1 MVKMKK
7 TKGFSLVDAIIIL
20 SVVAIAVAVATP
32 ILTRKVVNIDD
43 VMAFGHGRYEIYYK
57 EIVSYDNSNYYE
69 KAIGGNT
76 NQIRVYERKT
86 DSDYYK
92 ITGSAA
98 KSDANGNKDTLY
110 EEFNNVPVIR
120 DSNGEIVRV
129 KINGEEIPIGGRFII
144 ESYDLVYY
152 KYDKN
157 GHKRLESGEKL
168 PSDKRII
175 EGMLTTKYAKKPNHW
190 IINAT
195 PANKNNFTGT
205 VISEAFEKITSGS
218 NTISEKYLKPDSSGK
233 VSSSFDPGDN
243 IQNAVVHAVGGG
255 GAGGGVNQNN
265 LGGSKSL
272 KDFSPIELAKVKNEL
287 YENFENSVP
296 KMYQKG
302 ADAVI
307 GICSNCLN
315 NESVWRAFANDN
327 KKWLLLDTATGE
339 LIGKYDTT
347 NPLSMILPDQVLSY
361 TKEAT
366 TDTSVFDKYTMPKIL
381 TYKNI
386 GSNFYTGSSVKSNSS
401 GTSASSI
408 KVTVANDVDLN
419 CMRTHTSYTG
429 TLDANATKSFN
440 CTSWYDAH
448 TFKFSKYD
456 DWKRSNL
463 CTIKTGSSS
472 GSNSGIGGNS
482 DVSNKKFEVALAAKL
497 DYSNDIK
504 FNSWVD
510 KIKFYLN
517 KNEIDLKSPIAHASS
532 TSYCYTNSAYTD
544 SVSATCSTPTC
555 SCSSTGKWC
564 SNVSNSLQC
573 KSGSKTTYSGTAY
586 FDKDTS
592 VQHCNSGTC
601 TAICNSF
608 YYKCTYN
615 NGTNIGTATR
625 PSCGKDASISECS
638 ATNTPTRITH
648 PTLYIK
654 GGNGGAAGDRA
665 YVCASPAKG
674 IIAIQNVEQ
683 APSSTN
689 NLRKEQSLTI
699 TNANTQNAKL
709 TFDDTYTWGNKG
721 GNARRVLNVISRE
734 NGSFLE
740 THTAT
745 SNGGGP
751 GQTYQQDT
759 AVLNITN
766 SPAMSA
772 ITDMLGALGTIYHES
787 GSTDALIS
795 LADNNII
802 AQYTSGLSATE
813 LNDFYY
819 LLNHPSEY
827 DAIRTAISDLQSS
840 MIGNNTIRS
849 NAAFSH
855 NGNLGTTDP
864 DRLETQLN
872 KSVWTSTDDGVFT
885 YTKTGSALVTANVTP
900 APYDIITT
908 LNWVCGLQ
916 DGYSGKNGAKG
927 TKFDDCA
934 NKLGI
939 GPDDGIYNHIYA
951 WVVPYRINTI
961 TYSQAGEAGE
971 YKTAKVPRVTGP
983 FNITLGKGGV
993 WDDSWNSKT
1002 QGPNGGDTIVK
1013 MGKDRKGNSYN
1024 HVVTAKGGKGGSRS
1038 LLSNSYSLCFAEA
1051 STDANKGICYDSNG
1065 NAISCCQN
1073 EQGTRSSKD
1082 IIETAIKY
1090 SAIENIK
1097 SILGQSQLIG
1107 LGIGRGAEA
1116 AGARAGKEMIAGSM
1130 KIYNISYSASC
1141 GTACS
1146 SKRVVYSK
1154 GDTTATNDDYKN
1166 TAIKPSSL
1174 NFKGGDGAVIITW

>member
-144 ESYDLVYY
+144 ESSDLVYY

-175 EGMLTTKYAKKPNHW
+175 EGMLTTKYTKKPNHW

-255 GAGGGVNQNN
+255 GAGGGVDKNS

-272 KDFSPIELAKVKNEL
+272 KDLSPAELLKVKNEL
-287 YENFENSVP
+287 YENFKNSVP
-296 KMYQKG
+296 EIYEKG

-307 GICSNCLN
+307 GTCKNCLD
-315 NESVWRAFANDN
+315 NESVWRAFANDS

-339 LIGKYDTT
+339 LIGKFDTT
-347 NPLSMILPDQVLSY
+347 NPLSMILPDQVLNY

-366 TDTSVFDKYTMPKIL
+366 TDTSVFNKYTMPKIL

-401 GTSASSI
+401 GTKASSI
-408 KVTVANDVDLN
+408 EITVANDVDLP
-419 CMRTHTSYTG
+419 CMRTFYGYNG
-429 TLDANATKSFN
+429 TFLDKVNKPTAAGK
-440 CTSWYDAH
+440 CTSTYTQYSYSYSTSTPYRYSTCDR
-448 TFKFSKYD
+448 F
-456 DWKRSNL
+456 
-463 CTIKTGSSS
+463 IPVGSCR
-472 GSNSGIGGNS
+472 GDFCQDYLN
-482 DVSNKKFEVALAAKL
+482 AAKI

-504 FNSWVD
+504 FNSWID
-510 KIKFYLN
+510 KIKFYLD
-517 KNEIDLKSPIAHASS
+517 KNEIDLNYPIAHAGRTGECCVSNCSEIKQDFYGSCGKQECSCTISGSALSCSAVTSS
-532 TSYCYTNSAYTD
+532 IKCASGQKSKYKATKSSKYSSNEKCSAYE
-544 SVSATCSTPTC
+544 C
-555 SCSSTGKWC
+555 
-564 SNVSNSLQC
+564 
-573 KSGSKTTYSGTAY
+573 
-586 FDKDTS
+586 
-592 VQHCNSGTC
+592 H
-601 TAICNSF
+601 AICNNF
-608 YYKCTYN
+608 YYTCSKAQGALIKSEETNACGESFVVNAETCKDINTVYR
-615 NGTNIGTATR
+615 NGDKKVTV
-625 PSCGKDASISECS
+625 
-638 ATNTPTRITH
+638 
-648 PTLYIK
+648 K
-654 GGNGGAAGDRA
+654 GGSGGAPGDRA

-674 IIAIQNVEQ
+674 IIAIQDIEQ
-683 APSSTN
+683 APRSSN
-689 NLRKEQSLTI
+689 NPAKDQTYTI
-699 TNANTQNAKL
+699 TKATAHNAKL
-709 TFDDTYTWGNKG
+709 TFDNTYTWGNKG
-721 GNARRVLNVISRE
+721 GNARRMIRVFSRE
-734 NGSFLE
+734 NGSLLE
-740 THTAT
+740 THIAT
-745 SNGGGP
+745 SNGGSP

-759 AVLNITN
+759 ATLNITN
-766 SPAMSA
+766 SPAVSSILAMCNEISNK
-772 ITDMLGALGTIYHES
+772 YHGEVNNEFEILS
-787 GSTDALIS
+787 MADPAMIS
-795 LADNNII
+795 
-802 AQYTSGLSATE
+802 QYTSGLSDTE
-813 LNDFYY
+813 KSEFYN
-819 LLNHPSEY
+819 LLNNPGQV
-827 DAIRTAISDLQSS
+827 AGLKQAISDLQISA
-840 MIGNNTIRS
+840 IGNGKMQS
-849 NAAFSH
+849 NAAYTE
-855 NGNLGTTDP
+855 NGNIGTTDP
-864 DRLETQLN
+864 NRLYDQLD
-872 KSVWTSTDDGVFT
+872 KRWQSTAEDGTFT
-885 YTKTGSALVTANVTP
+885 YKNSDGTPLVTVNITP
-900 APYDIITT
+900 APYDIVTT
-908 LNWVCGLQ
+908 NNWVCGLQ

-927 TKFDDCA
+927 TKSDDCA
-934 NKLGI
+934 NSLGI

-993 WDDSWNSKT
+993 WDNSWNSKT

-1013 MGKDRKGNSYN
+1013 MGKDRKGSSYN

-1038 LLSNSYSLCFAEA
+1038 LLSNNYSLCFAEA
-1051 STDANKGICYDSNG
+1051 STDANKGICYDSSG

-1090 SAIENIK
+1090 SAIENVK

-1116 AGARAGKEMIAGSM
+1116 AGSRAGKEMVAGSM

-1154 GDTTATNDDYKN
+1154 GNTTATNDDYKN